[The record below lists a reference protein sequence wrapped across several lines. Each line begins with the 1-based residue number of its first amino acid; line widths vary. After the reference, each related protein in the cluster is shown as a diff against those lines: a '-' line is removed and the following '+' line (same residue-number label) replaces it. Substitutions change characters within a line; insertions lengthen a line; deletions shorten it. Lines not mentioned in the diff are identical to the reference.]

1 MILAY
6 RRSFFKKCSS
16 FHSIILISVFLLLL
30 LSIISFIFVQAYQEN
45 AMALSSSS
53 IEEKEKEEEEQN
65 NKLET
70 FQKGFCGINSEPN
83 SNQYIIEYV
92 LPQTCEMPLGIAID
106 DAENKVWYVSTKK
119 GLLGSYDLEKD
130 KFNQEQRIPEWKVRE
145 SLSEFS
151 QVWDIEVDNRRTKG
165 GGEGGGSA
173 SDVWFTDEQQNAI
186 WRYIKSSK
194 TFEKYNIPGES
205 ESFGTTYPISIEFDP
220 NNENIIYFVGTYS
233 PSLWIADITE
243 MKNGTSK
250 GISEIHIPIEEGF
263 KGIDPVYI
271 TTGSIAF
278 DNKRDA
284 IWISVLSYA
293 AQKGQIFKYDLD
305 TKSFD
310 VYNLSEEEQQQE
322 EGISSP
328 WGIVV
333 DDDYNKGDLWITN
346 PGTSIF
352 YKFDPEDNKDDD
364 DDNINNINNHNIV
377 KFVTSKTSSRVFG
390 DRNTINNNSNISGL
404 YKNSYT
410 QPSWIKKSNE
420 GSIWFNEQQ
429 GNKIAKFD
437 PLNMKLI
444 EYWVPT
450 QNSLWGVCSSYY
462 NNNNS
467 DSINSNNNNNNNNN
481 SRSINSIS
489 SNQTCGIANVLQFSI
504 GQDPD
509 GDDQVWFTEWS
520 ENKIGRLKS
529 DNNKNLPF
537 SIDIHKSDKEL
548 TVKRGESEKIE
559 FRVKAAEAEESP
571 SLSSSASHLD
581 NIHMI
586 ASGTFT
592 STGDLG
598 NSTGYFSK
606 ESISMDA
613 GEEKEISFTF
623 TPSKELK
630 QGDYTLMIGAE
641 NDSIS
646 YLRAIKIKI
655 KH

>member
-1 MILAY
+1 MIRQY
-6 RRSFFKKCSS
+6 RSKFFKRRSS
-16 FHSIILISVFLLLL
+16 FRSIILFLIFLLS
-30 LSIISFIFVQAYQEN
+30 LSIISFIFMQEYQEN
-45 AMALSSSS
+45 AMASSSS
-53 IEEKEKEEEEQN
+53 SSSMKEKEEEEERQN

-70 FQKGFCGINSEPN
+70 FQKGFCGLDAKPN
-83 SNQYIIEYV
+83 YNQYVIEYV
-92 LPQTCEMPLGIAID
+92 LPQACEMPLGIAID

-130 KFNQEQRIPEWKVRE
+130 KFNQEQSIPEWKVRE

-151 QVWDIEVDNRRTKG
+151 QVWDIEVDNRRKG
-165 GGEGGGSA
+165 GKGSA

-186 WRYIKSSK
+186 WRYIKSSR

-250 GISEIHIPIEEGF
+250 GISQIHIPIEEGF

-305 TKSFD
+305 TNSFD
-310 VYNLSEEEQQQE
+310 VYNLSEEQQHQE

-333 DDDYNKGDLWITN
+333 DDDYNEGDLWITN

-364 DDNINNINNHNIV
+364 DNNINNINNNIV

-390 DRNTINNNSNISGL
+390 DTNTINNNSNISSL

-410 QPSWIKKSNE
+410 QPSWIKRSNE
-420 GSIWFNEQQ
+420 GTIWFNEQQ

-467 DSINSNNNNNNNNN
+467 DSINSNNNNNNNN
-481 SRSINSIS
+481 SRSISSSS
-489 SNQTCGIANVLQFSI
+489 SNQRCGIANVLQFSI
-504 GQDPD
+504 GQDPN

-520 ENKIGRLKS
+520 ENKIGRLES
-529 DNNKNLPF
+529 ANDKNIPF
-537 SIDIHKSDKEL
+537 SVDIYKSDKEL
-548 TVKRGESEKIE
+548 TMKRGESEKIE
-559 FRVKAAEAEESP
+559 FRVKAAAEAKLP
-571 SLSSSASHLD
+571 SSSSPPPPHLD
-581 NIHMI
+581 NIRMI

-598 NSTGYFSK
+598 NSTGYFS
-606 ESISMDA
+606 EETISMDTA
-613 GEEKEISFTF
+613 EEKKISFTF
-623 TPSKELK
+623 TPSTELK
-630 QGDYTLMIGAE
+630 PGDYILMIGAE
-641 NDSIS
+641 NDSLS

>member
-6 RRSFFKKCSS
+6 RLSFCKRCSS
-16 FHSIILISVFLLLL
+16 FRSIILISVFLLLL
-30 LSIISFIFVQAYQEN
+30 LSIISFVFVQAYQEN
-45 AMALSSSS
+45 AMALSSS
-53 IEEKEKEEEEQN
+53 IEEKEEKEEQN

-92 LPQTCEMPLGIAID
+92 LPQSCEMPLGIAID

-130 KFNQEQRIPEWKVRE
+130 KFNQEQRIPEWKVRK

-151 QVWDIEVDNRRTKG
+151 QVWDIEVDSRRRKG
-165 GGEGGGSA
+165 GGEGVGSA

-186 WRYIKSSK
+186 WRYIKSSR
-194 TFEKYNIPGES
+194 TFEKYNIPGKS

-220 NNENIIYFVGTYS
+220 NNENIIYFVGTYF

-250 GISEIHIPIEEGF
+250 GISQIHIPIEEGF

-310 VYNLSEEEQQQE
+310 VYNLSEEEQQEQ
-322 EGISSP
+322 GISAP

-333 DDDYNKGDLWITN
+333 DDDYNEGDLWITN

-352 YKFDPEDNKDDD
+352 YKFDPEDKDE
-364 DDNINNINNHNIV
+364 DNNNINNNIV

-390 DRNTINNNSNISGL
+390 DRNTINNNSNISSI

-437 PLNMKLI
+437 PVNMNLI

-462 NNNNS
+462 NNNN
-467 DSINSNNNNNNNNN
+467 DSINSNNNNNN
-481 SRSINSIS
+481 RSISSSS

-504 GQDPD
+504 GKDRD

-520 ENKIGRLKS
+520 ENKIGRLES
-529 DNNKNLPF
+529 DNDKNLPF
-537 SIDIHKSDKEL
+537 SVDIYKSDKEL

-559 FRVKAAEAEESP
+559 FRIKAAEESP

-581 NIHMI
+581 NIRMI
-586 ASGTFT
+586 ASGTFS

-598 NSTGYFSK
+598 NSIGNFSE
-606 ESISMDA
+606 ESISIDA

-623 TPSKELK
+623 TPATELK
-630 QGDYTLMIGAE
+630 PGDYTLMIGAE
-641 NDSIS
+641 NDSLS
-646 YLRAIKIKI
+646 YLRAINIKI

>member
-1 MILAY
+1 MQLNLFVICHPIGVVIVSLILFTQVLTAPAIAE
-6 RRSFFKKCSS
+6 SAELMDKEHEDKAIKQKLGTSETNLNEDN
-16 FHSIILISVFLLLL
+16 IGKQK
-30 LSIISFIFVQAYQEN
+30 QAT
-45 AMALSSSS
+45 
-53 IEEKEKEEEEQN
+53 EELT

-70 FQKGFCGINSEPN
+70 FQRGFCGVNSESN

-106 DAENKVWYVSTKK
+106 DVDNKVWYISTKK
-119 GLLGSYDLEKD
+119 GLLGSYDLKKD
-130 KFNQEQRIPEWKVRE
+130 KFNQAERIPEWKVRE
-145 SLSEFS
+145 SQSEFS
-151 QVWDIEVDNRRTKG
+151 QVWDIEIDNRRKG
-165 GGEGGGSA
+165 GG
-173 SDVWFTDEQQNAI
+173 DVWFTDEQQNAI

-194 TFEKYNIPGES
+194 TFEKYHIPGES

-233 PSLWIADITE
+233 PSLWIADIAE
-243 MKNGTSK
+243 MKNGTSE
-250 GISEIHIPIEEGF
+250 GISQIHIPIEEGF

-278 DNKRDA
+278 DNKRNA

-293 AQKGQIFKYDLD
+293 AQRGQIFKYDLD
-305 TKSFD
+305 TESFN
-310 VYNLSEEEQQQE
+310 VYNLSEEHQQQ
-322 EGISSP
+322 GISSP

-333 DDDYNKGDLWITN
+333 DDVHHHDGDLWITN

-352 YKFDPEDNKDDD
+352 YKLDPEGKDDD
-364 DDNINNINNHNIV
+364 DNNNNINNIL

-390 DRNTINNNSNISGL
+390 HRNTINNNSNLSSI

-437 PLNMKLI
+437 PSNMKLI

-450 QNSLWGVCSSYY
+450 QNRLWGVCSNYDNNS
-462 NNNNS
+462 NNIDSNSINNNS
-467 DSINSNNNNNNNNN
+467 
-481 SRSINSIS
+481 S

-504 GQDPD
+504 GQDR
-509 GDDQVWFTEWS
+509 DDDEIWFTEWS
-520 ENKIGRLKS
+520 ENKIGRLES
-529 DNNKNLPF
+529 DNDKNLPF
-537 SIDIHKSDKEL
+537 SVDIYKSDKEL
-548 TVKRGESEKIE
+548 TVKRGESEKIK
-559 FRVKAAEAEESP
+559 FRVKVIAESP

-581 NIHMI
+581 NIRMI
-586 ASGTFT
+586 SSGTFT

-623 TPSKELK
+623 TPSTELK
-630 QGDYTLMIGAE
+630 SGDYTLMIGAE

-655 KH
+655 R